1 MKYPIGI
8 QHFESLREDGFVY
21 VDKTKIIHDIVSNGR
36 YYFLSRPRRFGKSL
50 LISTLKAYF
59 EGRKDLFQGLAM
71 EQLEQE
77 WRVHPVLRLDLNTE
91 KYDSPDSVDKKLDRE
106 FKIWESLYGA
116 DPAETTLPMRFEG
129 IIRRAYEKTGER
141 VVILVDEY
149 DKPLL
154 QAIFNKSLQDEY
166 RATLKSVYGALK
178 SMDGCIKFALL
189 TGVTKFSKVSVFSDL
204 NNMEDLSMNT
214 AYYDLC
220 GISEQELHD
229 VFDEEV
235 GELAKANGQTKEEAY
250 EMLKQRYDGY
260 HFAPETSGMYNPFSV
275 LLTLKNRQYGSYWF
289 STGTPTYLVELMKE
303 VDMNPTELSGYE
315 ASASELDSVQIMV
328 DNPIAVLYQSGY
340 LTIKDYDR
348 SVRLYTLDYPNEEV
362 KEGFVSFLMPY
373 YTPISQNDS
382 PSFVGKF
389 VREVRNGKVDAFM
402 LRLKALMAD
411 TPYELIRDLEVHYQN
426 VMFIFTKLMGLYV
439 QAEYRTSRGRIDL
452 TIGTD
457 RYVYI
462 IELKLD
468 GSAEEAL
475 AQINEKDYALPF
487 AVDGREIVK
496 IGANI
501 TSDTRNLERWVMEG

>member
-8 QHFESLREDGFVY
+8 QQFEKLREEGWVY
-21 VDKTKIIHDIVSNGR
+21 VDKTSHIHQLVSKGS

-77 WRVHPVLRLDLNTE
+77 WRVHPVLHLDLNIE
-91 KYDSPDSVDKKLDRE
+91 KYASQESLDNILE
-106 FKIWESLYGA
+106 TNLVQWEKLYGA
-116 DPAETTLPMRFEG
+116 DPSERSFSLRFAG

-154 QAIFNKSLQDEY
+154 QAISNKSLQDEY

-178 SMDGCIKFALL
+178 TMDGCIRFALL
-189 TGVTKFSKVSVFSDL
+189 TGVTKFSKVSVFSDQ

-260 HFAPETSGMYNPFSV
+260 HFAPDTLGMYNPFSV

-457 RYVYI
+457 KYVYI

-501 TSDTRNLERWVMEG
+501 TSETRNLERWVVEG

>member
-8 QHFESLREDGFVY
+8 QHFESLREDGYLY
-21 VDKTKIIHDIVSNGR
+21 VDKTRILYDIVSNGR

-50 LISTLKAYF
+50 LISTLGAYF
-59 EGRKDLFQGLAM
+59 EGKRELFQGLAM

-91 KYDSPDSVDKKLDRE
+91 KYDSIDSVDKKLDRE
-106 FKIWESLYGA
+106 FRIWENLYGA

-129 IIRRAYEKTGER
+129 IIQRAYEKTGER

-154 QAIFNKSLQDEY
+154 QAISDKSLQDEY

-178 SMDGCIKFALL
+178 SMDGCIRFALL

-204 NNMEDLSMNT
+204 NNIEDISMNPS
-214 AYYDLC
+214 YYDIC
-220 GISEQELHD
+220 GISGQELHD
-229 VFDEEV
+229 VFDEV
-235 GELAKANGQTKEEAY
+235 IGEFAKVNGQTREEAY
-250 EMLKQRYDGY
+250 AMLEQRYDGY
-260 HFAPETSGMYNPFSV
+260 HFAPDTPGMYNPFSV
-275 LLTLKNRQYGSYWF
+275 LLTLKNQQYGSYWF
-289 STGTPTYLVELMKE
+289 STGTPTYLVELLKE

-315 ASASELDSVQIMV
+315 ASASELDSVHIKV

-340 LTIKDYDR
+340 LTIKGYDR

-362 KEGFVSFLMPY
+362 KEGFMSFLMPF

-402 LRLKALMAD
+402 QRLKALMAD

-457 RYVYI
+457 RYVYV

-468 GSAEEAL
+468 GSAEDAL

-487 AVDGREIVK
+487 AVDGRETVK

-501 TSDTRNLERWVMEG
+501 TSETRNLERWLVEY

>member
-8 QHFESLREDGFVY
+8 QHFESLREDGYLY
-21 VDKTKIIHDIVSNGR
+21 VDKTRILYDIVSNGR

-50 LISTLKAYF
+50 LISTLGAYF
-59 EGRKDLFQGLAM
+59 EGKRELFQGLAM

-91 KYDSPDSVDKKLDRE
+91 KYDSIDSVDKKLDRE
-106 FKIWESLYGA
+106 FRIWENLYGA

-129 IIRRAYEKTGER
+129 IIQRAYEKTGER

-154 QAIFNKSLQDEY
+154 QAISDKSLQDEY

-178 SMDGCIKFALL
+178 SMDGCIRFALL
-189 TGVTKFSKVSVFSDL
+189 TGVTKFCKVSVFSDL
-204 NNMEDLSMNT
+204 NNIEDISMNPS
-214 AYYDLC
+214 YYDIC
-220 GISEQELHD
+220 GISGQELHD
-229 VFDEEV
+229 VFDEEI
-235 GELAKANGQTKEEAY
+235 GEFAKVNDQTREEAY
-250 EMLKQRYDGY
+250 AMLEQRYDGY
-260 HFAPETSGMYNPFSV
+260 HFAPDTPGMYNPFSV

-289 STGTPTYLVELMKE
+289 STGTPTYLVELLKE

-315 ASASELDSVQIMV
+315 ASASELDSVHIKV

-340 LTIKDYDR
+340 LTIKGYDR

-362 KEGFVSFLMPY
+362 KEGFMSFLMPF

-402 LRLKALMAD
+402 QRLKALMAD

-457 RYVYI
+457 RYVYV

-468 GSAEEAL
+468 GSAEDAL

-487 AVDGREIVK
+487 AVDGRETVK

-501 TSDTRNLERWVMEG
+501 TSETRNLERWLVEY

>member
-8 QHFESLREDGFVY
+8 QQFEKLREEGWVY
-21 VDKTKIIHDIVSNGR
+21 VDKTSHIHQLVSKGS

-59 EGRKDLFQGLAM
+59 EGRKDLFQSLAM

-77 WRVHPVLRLDLNTE
+77 WRVHPVLHLDLNIE
-91 KYDSPDSVDKKLDRE
+91 KYASQESLDNILE
-106 FKIWESLYGA
+106 TNLVQWEKLYGA
-116 DPAETTLPMRFEG
+116 DPSERSFSLRFAG

-154 QAIFNKSLQDEY
+154 QSISNKALQDEF

-178 SMDGCIKFALL
+178 TMDGCIRFALL

-260 HFAPETSGMYNPFSV
+260 HFAPDTLGMYNPFSV

-303 VDMNPTELSGYE
+303 VDMNPKELSGYE

-411 TPYELIRDLEVHYQN
+411 TPYEVIRDLEVHYQN

-457 RYVYI
+457 KYVYI

-501 TSDTRNLERWVMEG
+501 TSETRNLERWVVEG

>member
-8 QHFESLREDGFVY
+8 QQFDKLREEGWVY
-21 VDKTKIIHDIVSNGR
+21 VDKTSHIHKLVTQGS
-36 YYFLSRPRRFGKSL
+36 YYFMSRPRRFGKSL
-50 LISTLKAYF
+50 LISTLNAYF
-59 EGRKDLFQGLAM
+59 EGKRELFQGLAM

-77 WRVHPVLRLDLNTE
+77 WCVHPVLRLDLNTE
-91 KYDSPDSVDKKLDRE
+91 KYDSIDSVDKKLDRE
-106 FKIWESLYGA
+106 FRIWENLYGA

-129 IIRRAYEKTGER
+129 IIQRAYEKTGER

-154 QAIFNKSLQDEY
+154 QAISDKSLQDEY

-178 SMDGCIKFALL
+178 SMDGCIRFALL

-204 NNMEDLSMNT
+204 NNIEDISMSPS
-214 AYYDLC
+214 YYDIC
-220 GISEQELHD
+220 GISGQELHD
-229 VFDEEV
+229 VFDEEI
-235 GELAKANGQTKEEAY
+235 GGLAKVNGQTREEAY
-250 EMLKQRYDGY
+250 AMLEQRYDGY
-260 HFAPETSGMYNPFSV
+260 HFAPDTPGMYNPFSV
-275 LLTLKNRQYGSYWF
+275 LLTLKNQQYGSYWF
-289 STGTPTYLVELMKE
+289 STGTPTYLVELLKE

-315 ASASELDSVQIMV
+315 ASASELDSVHIKV

-340 LTIKDYDR
+340 LTIKGYDR

-362 KEGFVSFLMPY
+362 KEGFMSFLMPF

-402 LRLKALMAD
+402 QRLKALMAD

-457 RYVYI
+457 RYVYV

-468 GSAEEAL
+468 GSAEDAL

-487 AVDGREIVK
+487 AVDGRETVK

-501 TSDTRNLERWVMEG
+501 TSETRNLERWVVEY

>member
-8 QHFESLREDGFVY
+8 QHFESLREDGYLY
-21 VDKTKIIHDIVSNGR
+21 VDKTRILYDIVSNGR

-50 LISTLKAYF
+50 LISTLGAYF
-59 EGRKDLFQGLAM
+59 EGKRELFQGLAM

-91 KYDSPDSVDKKLDRE
+91 KYDSIDSVDKKLDRE
-106 FKIWESLYGA
+106 FRIWENLYGA

-129 IIRRAYEKTGER
+129 IIQRAYEKTGER

-154 QAIFNKSLQDEY
+154 QAISDKSLQDEY

-178 SMDGCIKFALL
+178 SMDGCIRFALL

-204 NNMEDLSMNT
+204 NNIEDISMNPS
-214 AYYDLC
+214 YYDIC
-220 GISEQELHD
+220 GISGQELHD
-229 VFDEEV
+229 VFDEEI
-235 GELAKANGQTKEEAY
+235 GEFAKVNDQTMEEAY
-250 EMLKQRYDGY
+250 AMLEQRYDGY
-260 HFAPETSGMYNPFSV
+260 HFAPDTPGMYNPFSV

-289 STGTPTYLVELMKE
+289 STGTPTYLVELLKE

-315 ASASELDSVQIMV
+315 ASASELDSVHIKV

-340 LTIKDYDR
+340 LTIKGYDR

-362 KEGFVSFLMPY
+362 KEGFMSFLMPF

-402 LRLKALMAD
+402 QRLKALMAD

-439 QAEYRTSRGRIDL
+439 QAEYRTSCGRIDL

-457 RYVYI
+457 RYVYV

-468 GSAEEAL
+468 GSAEDAL

-487 AVDGREIVK
+487 AVDGRETVK

-501 TSDTRNLERWVMEG
+501 TSETRNLERWLVEY